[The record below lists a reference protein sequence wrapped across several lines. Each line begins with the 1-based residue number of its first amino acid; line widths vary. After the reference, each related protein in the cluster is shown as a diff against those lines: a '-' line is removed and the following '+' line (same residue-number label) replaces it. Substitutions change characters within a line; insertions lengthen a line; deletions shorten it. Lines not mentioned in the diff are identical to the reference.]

1 MARNWRAKCPFH
13 VFIRISINGFSESLI
28 WAYLW
33 YLWHALIYFLDIVPL
48 PYLTYIL
55 NLTYD
60 SSLIWLYVWKS
71 SLDKKVR
78 VFFVINFKVL
88 FIFCWAGTIT
98 GAWIKYLLIVITP
111 WYERTNYYLD
121 HYIKC
126 SNLIYDLR
134 SKI

>member
-1 MARNWRAKCPFH
+1 MARNWRAKRPFH
-13 VFIRISINGFSESLI
+13 VFIRISINGFSGSLI
-28 WAYLW
+28 CAYLW
-33 YLWHALIYFLDIVPL
+33 YLWYALIHFVDIVPL

-60 SSLIWLYVWKS
+60 SSLIWLYLFKS

-78 VFFVINFKVL
+78 VLFVINFKVL
-88 FIFCWAGTIT
+88 FIFCWAGTI
-98 GAWIKYLLIVITP
+98 GAWIKYSLIVIIP
-111 WYERTNYYLD
+111 WYERTNCYLD
-121 HYIKC
+121 YYIKC

>member
-13 VFIRISINGFSESLI
+13 VFIRISINGFSGSLI
-28 WAYLW
+28 RAYLW
-33 YLWHALIYFLDIVPL
+33 YLWYALIHFVDKVPL

-60 SSLIWLYVWKS
+60 NSLIWLYVFKS

-78 VFFVINFKVL
+78 VLFVINFKVL
-88 FIFCWAGTIT
+88 FIFCWAGTI
-98 GAWIKYLLIVITP
+98 GAWIKYSLIVIIP
-111 WYERTNYYLD
+111 WYERTNCYLD
-121 HYIKC
+121 YYIKC